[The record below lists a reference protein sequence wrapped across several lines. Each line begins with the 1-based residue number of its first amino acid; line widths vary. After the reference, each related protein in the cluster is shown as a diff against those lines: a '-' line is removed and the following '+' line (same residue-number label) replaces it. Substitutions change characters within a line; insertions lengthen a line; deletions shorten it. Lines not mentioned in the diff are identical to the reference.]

1 MATMAIN
8 DIVTTIGIDLG
19 KNIFHIVGMNACGA
33 IVLKERLS
41 RAKLARRLTNMTSC
55 LIGMEACAGA
65 HHVGRQ
71 LAALG
76 HDVRLIPAKVCEAIP
91 ERTQERLPRCRGN
104 RGSRAAP
111 DHAVRRRKKY

>member
-19 KNIFHIVGMNACGA
+19 KNIFHIVGMNARGA

-55 LIGMEACAGA
+55 LIGWKPMPEPIT
-65 HHVGRQ
+65 
-71 LAALG
+71 LG
-76 HDVRLIPAKVCEAIP
+76 DN
-91 ERTQERLPRCRGN
+91 LPRLVMT
-104 RGSRAAP
+104 SA
-111 DHAVRRRKKY
+111 

>member
-41 RAKLARRLTNMTSC
+41 RAKLARRLT
-55 LIGMEACAGA
+55 
-65 HHVGRQ
+65 
-71 LAALG
+71 
-76 HDVRLIPAKVCEAIP
+76 
-91 ERTQERLPRCRGN
+91 
-104 RGSRAAP
+104 
-111 DHAVRRRKKY
+111 